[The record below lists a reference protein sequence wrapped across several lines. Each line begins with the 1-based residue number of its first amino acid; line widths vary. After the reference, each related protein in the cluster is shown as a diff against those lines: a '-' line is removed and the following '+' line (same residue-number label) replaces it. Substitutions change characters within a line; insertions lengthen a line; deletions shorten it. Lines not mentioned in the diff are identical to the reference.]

1 MISYINFH
9 RREMRR
15 KTPGIAL
22 RARKIRKP
30 NYNLNGAGRKIEKKT
45 IKPKF
50 GKKSKR
56 KTNKRKI
63 KTM

>member
-1 MISYINFH
+1 
-9 RREMRR
+9 MRR

-22 RARKIRKP
+22 RAKKIRKP
-30 NYNLNGAGRKIEKKT
+30 NYNFNVAGRKIEKKA

-56 KTNKRKI
+56 KPNKRKI